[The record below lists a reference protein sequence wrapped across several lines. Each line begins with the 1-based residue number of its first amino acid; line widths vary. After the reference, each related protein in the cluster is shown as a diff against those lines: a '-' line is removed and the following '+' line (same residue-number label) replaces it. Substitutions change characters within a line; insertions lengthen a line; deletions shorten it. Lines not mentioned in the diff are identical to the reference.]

1 MKAGMIPA
9 KESLCAL
16 ALNKIPGVGSVT
28 YRRLVE
34 RFGSA
39 CGVFR
44 AGRVALE
51 TIKGIKKE
59 ALEAIIS
66 TDPEKSGGEEWEKIN
81 KSGFRVVFFKGPEY
95 PPRLAEIHDP
105 PPVLY
110 VTGEIKATDE
120 VAVAI
125 VGSRDPTDYGREA
138 TQKIAG
144 DLARAGVAIISGM
157 ARGIDSAAHRATIE
171 AGGRTLA
178 VLGSGLDVIYPR
190 ENKKLF
196 EDIREHGAVISPYP
210 MGTQP
215 EKGNF
220 PARNRVISGM
230 SLGVIVVQATT
241 PDSGSLITAR
251 HALEQGREVFAVP
264 GRVSTQTSRGT
275 NRLIKKGEAKL
286 IENAADVLEEIL
298 PQLKVPQSVG
308 TGSKPAPAKPAPPLP
323 NLSEAE
329 RVVFNCTGDEPLHV
343 DIIARK
349 CNIPIHEL
357 AGTLL
362 SLELKGLVTQQPGM
376 IYVRKS
382 WPGGN

>member
-1 MKAGMIPA
+1 MEPGN
-9 KESLCAL
+9 ESLYAL
-16 ALNKIPGVGSVT
+16 ALNKIPGVGGVT

-39 CGVFR
+39 GGVFR
-44 AGRVALE
+44 AGRKALE
-51 TIKGIKKE
+51 TVKGIRKE
-59 ALEAIIS
+59 ALEAIVS
-66 TDPEKSGGEEWEKIN
+66 SDAEKSGREEWEKI
-81 KSGFRVVFFKGPEY
+81 SGAGFRVIFFKGTQY

-110 VTGEIKATDE
+110 VTGDIRESDEIA
-120 VAVAI
+120 VAV
-125 VGSRDPTDYGREA
+125 VGSRDPTEYGRGAAE
-138 TQKIAG
+138 KIAC
-144 DLARAGVAIISGM
+144 DLARAGVTIVSGM
-157 ARGIDSAAHRATIE
+157 ARGIDSAAHRAAIE
-171 AGGRTLA
+171 AGGRTIA
-178 VLGSGLDVIYPR
+178 VLGSGLDVIYPS

-196 EDIREHGAVISPYP
+196 DAIREHGAVISPYP
-210 MGTQP
+210 IGAKP

-220 PARNRVISGM
+220 PARNRIISGI
-230 SLGVIVVQATT
+230 SLGVIIVQATT

-264 GRVSTQTSRGT
+264 GRVGSQTSRGT

-286 IENAADVLEEIL
+286 IETAADVLEEIL
-298 PQLKVPQSVG
+298 PQLKTPERPA
-308 TGSKPAPAKPAPPLP
+308 GSDLKTAANKPLS
-323 NLSEAE
+323 NLSKSE
-329 RVVFNCTGDEPLHV
+329 RTVYNCTGDEPMHI

-362 SLELKGLVTQQPGM
+362 SLELKGLVTQQPGA
-376 IYVRKS
+376 VFARKS